1 MMDHA
6 ETDRPDEDEM
16 DQEATETEAEVE
28 ETEVDPLEE
37 ARAEAA
43 RYKDQLLRTAAD
55 LENYRKRARRDVE
68 DAARRAKEDVLGQ
81 VLPIIDNLERAV
93 QAAEGAQDVAAVVQ
107 GVEMVL
113 ASFQDAAEGMGLE
126 RVATTGERFDPNVH
140 DAIQQLP
147 SADHEP
153 GTIMAEV
160 ASGWKLGPKLI
171 RPAMVVVAKSPA
183 ES

>member
-68 DAARRAKEDVLGQ
+68 DAARRAKEDVLGLDFSEQ
-81 VLPIIDNLERAV
+81 RKKFFTCRR
-93 QAAEGAQDVAAVVQ
+93 
-107 GVEMVL
+107 
-113 ASFQDAAEGMGLE
+113 SFAILF
-126 RVATTGERFDPNVH
+126 FDLSILISNAYIFCFILKSFNVF
-140 DAIQQLP
+140 IQ
-147 SADHEP
+147 
-153 GTIMAEV
+153 
-160 ASGWKLGPKLI
+160 
-171 RPAMVVVAKSPA
+171 
-183 ES
+183 